1 MKLDKETV
9 DWLYCPVQCGENTFA
24 TTVNGDS
31 MTSPYPNNK
40 SYPAGIIIFIDPDA
54 TLVSGSRV
62 MAKLEDSEE
71 ATFKE
76 YIEDGGKKLLKPINP
91 QYAIETFTD
100 GSKII
105 GVVIGSFVAE

>member
-1 MKLDKETV
+1 
-9 DWLYCPVQCGENTFA
+9 
-24 TTVNGDS
+24 
-31 MTSPYPNNK
+31 
-40 SYPAGIIIFIDPDA
+40 
-54 TLVSGSRV
+54 

-91 QYAIETFTD
+91 QYAIEAFTD